1 MEIYRKCQEINYLNL
16 KNMYIIN
23 KIKIPNKVIVKYSF
37 KSENLIVRD
46 LLLKESSESFF
57 L

>member
-1 MEIYRKCQEINYLNL
+1 MEIYRKCKEINYLNL

-46 LLLKESSESFF
+46 LLLKEPSEFFF